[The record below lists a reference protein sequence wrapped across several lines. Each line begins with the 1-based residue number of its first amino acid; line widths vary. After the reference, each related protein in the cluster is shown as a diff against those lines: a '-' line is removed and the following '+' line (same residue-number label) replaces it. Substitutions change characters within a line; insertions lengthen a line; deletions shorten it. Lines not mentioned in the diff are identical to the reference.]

1 MGLPSYFMRQT
12 LTEPE
17 AHNFSNVGWQQ
28 VPEICLAVQPKSG
41 VTDRHVTWFSM
52 GAGELNSAFHTC
64 TASTLTHEP
73 SPVSSEISQK
83 RFGAWPRPPVQRGAW

>member
-1 MGLPSYFMRQT
+1 MGESHLQYLICYLGKGVRGRSREWVSSYFMRQT

-41 VTDRHVTWFSM
+41 LQTGM
-52 GAGELNSAFHTC
+52 
-64 TASTLTHEP
+64 
-73 SPVSSEISQK
+73 
-83 RFGAWPRPPVQRGAW
+83 